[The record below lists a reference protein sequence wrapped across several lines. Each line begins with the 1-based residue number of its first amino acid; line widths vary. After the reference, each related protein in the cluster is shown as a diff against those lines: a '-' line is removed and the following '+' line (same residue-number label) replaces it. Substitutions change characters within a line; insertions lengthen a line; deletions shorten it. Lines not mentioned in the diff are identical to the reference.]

1 MVMQYLHQIQAV
13 LYFSQTRPD
22 KSVLREGASSMMHT
36 DRINVV
42 PFEMKY
48 LSDYYH
54 GFNHEITKF
63 QWPDPF
69 EDSDSA
75 QTMLQEFLN
84 EMEREETL
92 LFSILSKND
101 EFLGSVEVHGLAGE
115 CPELGVWI
123 IESEQNKGY
132 AYEALNEVLNYVSA
146 KYGKD
151 SFFYEADIRNIA
163 STKLL
168 HKFDDRYEIIEQ
180 GFEKSATDSGKV
192 LELQGY
198 LLRL

>member
-1 MVMQYLHQIQAV
+1 MI
-13 LYFSQTRPD
+13 
-22 KSVLREGASSMMHT
+22 HT
-36 DRINVV
+36 ERIEIV

-48 LSDYYH
+48 LLDYYH
-54 GFNHEITKF
+54 EFNHEITKF
-63 QWPDPF
+63 QYPSPF

-75 QTMLQEFLN
+75 KDMLQEFLD
-84 EMEREETL
+84 EMVKEETL
-92 LFSILSKND
+92 LFSVLSKND
-101 EFLGSVEVHGLAGE
+101 KFLGSVEVHGLTGE

-123 IESEQNKGY
+123 IQSEQNKGY

-146 KYGKD
+146 KFGKD

-168 HKFDDRYEIIEQ
+168 RKFENKYEIIEQ
-180 GFEKSATDSGKV
+180 GFEKLTADSGKV

-198 LLRL
+198 ILRAKEKVSC

>member
-1 MVMQYLHQIQAV
+1 MLH
-13 LYFSQTRPD
+13 T
-22 KSVLREGASSMMHT
+22 E
-36 DRINVV
+36 RIDIV

-69 EDSDSA
+69 ENSDSA
-75 QTMLQEFLN
+75 KNVLQEFLN

-92 LFSILSKND
+92 LFSVLSKD
-101 EFLGSVEVHGLAGE
+101 AVFLGSVEVHGLTGE

-123 IESEQNKGY
+123 TQPEQHKGY
-132 AYEALNEVLNYVSA
+132 ACEALREVLPYVAA
-146 KYGKD
+146 KYGKT
-151 SFFYEADIRNIA
+151 SFFYEADIRNTA
-163 STKLL
+163 STRLL
-168 HKFDDRYEIIEQ
+168 HKFEAQYEIVKR
-180 GFEKSATDSGKV
+180 GFEKSTTDSGKV

-198 LLRL
+198 ILKAKEASQTR

>member
-1 MVMQYLHQIQAV
+1 MI
-13 LYFSQTRPD
+13 
-22 KSVLREGASSMMHT
+22 HT
-36 DRINVV
+36 ENINIV

-48 LSDYYH
+48 LLDYYR

-69 EDSDSA
+69 ENIDNA
-75 QTMLQEFLN
+75 KNMLSEFLD
-84 EMEREETL
+84 EMEKEETL

-101 EFLGSVEVHGLAGE
+101 KFLGSVEVHGLTGE

-132 AYEALNEVLNYVSA
+132 AYTALNEVLNYVIV
-146 KYGKD
+146 KYGKE
-151 SFFYEADIRNIA
+151 SFFYEADIRNIS

-168 HKFDDRYEIIEQ
+168 HKFRNQYEIIEQ
-180 GFEKSATDSGKV
+180 GFEKSTTDSGKQ

-198 LLRL
+198 ILKAKKK